1 MASVHI
7 ELVPL
12 LKDNYAYLLHDRAT
26 GATAVVDPS
35 EAKPVLAVAR
45 ARGWRITHVLATHHH
60 WDHTGGNLEIKQ
72 ATDCMV
78 IGPGYDYDR
87 IPGIDAGIE
96 EGDRLALGSAVADVL
111 FIPGHTRGHIAYWF
125 AEEKAVLCGDTLFSL
140 GCGRIFEGT
149 PEQMWASLSKLRA
162 LPPETRIYCGHEY
175 TQANARFAM
184 TIEPLNPAL
193 LMRQRR
199 VDEARAAGR
208 ATIPSTM
215 GDERAANPFLRA
227 DEPTVAA
234 AVGLAGAD
242 PVAVFAE
249 VRRRKDNF

>member
-1 MASVHI
+1 MASLHI